1 MVKEELEQGQCYE
14 IVIIIGHNG
23 YCMMDRE
30 EQKQK
35 LATKPEVEKE
45 LEGIVSELAKR
56 EE

>member
-1 MVKEELEQGQCYE
+1 
-14 IVIIIGHNG
+14 
-23 YCMMDRE
+23 MMDRE

-35 LATKPEVEKE
+35 LATKPDVEKE

>member
-1 MVKEELEQGQCYE
+1 MKECFQNSIML
-14 IVIIIGHNG
+14 
-23 YCMMDRE
+23 MDRE

-45 LEGIVSELAKR
+45 LDEIVSELAKR